1 MMMMTKAAASGNMIS
16 SIRSRLTCKSEP
28 SLLRYGKCAL
38 GVASNEIGAR
48 VFSSKGAYIPFT
60 PRRRASKEYRPVKP
74 RPIKKK
80 GPMDPYITENPFDK
94 KIVLGQVEDA
104 SDELEETYGPFGA
117 DAIRH
122 TIKEREERGG
132 KPLDPEEL
140 LRMADYITAEAGSTE
155 DLVGERRA
163 LALDGWDDEDREE
176 YLKELDDFVEK
187 ERVNQ
192 MEFNESEA
200 KYSYTGEEGKDVDD
214 DYEEDPEDQRD
225 INQIAF
231 GDW

>member
-1 MMMMTKAAASGNMIS
+1 MSTAAANGRMLF
-16 SIRSRLTCKSEP
+16 SIRSRLTCKST
-28 SLLRYGKCAL
+28 SYLLRHQDSAFGAVYNE
-38 GVASNEIGAR
+38 ASSR
-48 VFSSKGAYIPFT
+48 LFSSKSGDIPFT

-104 SDELEETYGPFGA
+104 SDELEETYGPFAA

-140 LRMADYITAEAGSTE
+140 LKMADYITAEEGSTE

-176 YLKELDDFVEK
+176 YLQEVNEFVEE
-187 ERVNQ
+187 ERIKQ
-192 MEFNESEA
+192 MGLDEQEA
-200 KYSYTGEEGKDVDD
+200 NNSYTGEADD
-214 DYEEDPEDQRD
+214 DEDEDYEDPEEQRD
-225 INQIAF
+225 INQIAH